1 MKGKLTL
8 VITNII
14 MLALG
19 AVLIVFF
26 DDDRM
31 AELIAVAL
39 GVLFLAPSIYSLIM
53 LLFTNVPVEDA
64 MHNPRYNLIPTIG
77 GLSFGLLIVV
87 KASLFVALLKYIFAI
102 LLLAGGLYYVF
113 YLLFTRGRVSMPKW
127 YFFLPSLVAI
137 AGVVALVLPI
147 ESNPTLFLMTGVS
160 LIALSV
166 TSVVIS
172 YSEYLAY
179 RAELKA
185 AKANAEVV
193 SVEVAE
199 VGDNASEQ

>member
-64 MHNPRYNLIPTIG
+64 MHNLRYNLIPTIG

-147 ESNPTLFLMTGVS
+147 ESNSTLFLMTGVS

-172 YSEYLAY
+172 YSEYVAY

>member
-39 GVLFLAPSIYSLIM
+39 GVLFLAPLIYSLIM

-77 GLSFGLLIVV
+77 
-87 KASLFVALLKYIFAI
+87 
-102 LLLAGGLYYVF
+102 
-113 YLLFTRGRVSMPKW
+113 
-127 YFFLPSLVAI
+127 
-137 AGVVALVLPI
+137 AGV
-147 ESNPTLFLMTGVS
+147 
-160 LIALSV
+160 
-166 TSVVIS
+166 
-172 YSEYLAY
+172 
-179 RAELKA
+179 
-185 AKANAEVV
+185 
-193 SVEVAE
+193 
-199 VGDNASEQ
+199 

>member
-172 YSEYLAY
+172 YSEYVAY
-179 RAELKA
+179 RAELKV

>member
-172 YSEYLAY
+172 YSEYVAY

-185 AKANAEVV
+185 AKANTEVV

>member
-102 LLLAGGLYYVF
+102 LLLAGGL
-113 YLLFTRGRVSMPKW
+113 
-127 YFFLPSLVAI
+127 
-137 AGVVALVLPI
+137 
-147 ESNPTLFLMTGVS
+147 
-160 LIALSV
+160 
-166 TSVVIS
+166 
-172 YSEYLAY
+172 
-179 RAELKA
+179 
-185 AKANAEVV
+185 
-193 SVEVAE
+193 
-199 VGDNASEQ
+199 

>member
-172 YSEYLAY
+172 YSEYVAY
-179 RAELKA
+179 RTALKA

>member
-26 DDDRM
+26 DDNRM

-172 YSEYLAY
+172 YSEYVAY

>member
-39 GVLFLAPSIYSLIM
+39 GVLFLAPSLYSLIM

-147 ESNPTLFLMTGVS
+147 ESNPTLFMITGIS

-172 YSEYLAY
+172 YSEYVAY
-179 RAELKA
+179 RAGLKA

>member
-172 YSEYLAY
+172 YSEYVAY
-179 RAELKA
+179 RAALKA
-185 AKANAEVV
+185 VKANAEVV

>member
-1 MKGKLTL
+1 MPLSNPRK
-8 VITNII
+8 
-14 MLALG
+14 
-19 AVLIVFF
+19 
-26 DDDRM
+26 
-31 AELIAVAL
+31 
-39 GVLFLAPSIYSLIM
+39 LFLAPSIYSLIM

-172 YSEYLAY
+172 YSEYVAY
-179 RAELKA
+179 RAALKA
-185 AKANAEVV
+185 AKADAEVV

>member
-31 AELIAVAL
+31 AELIDVAL

-172 YSEYLAY
+172 YSEYVAY

>member
-39 GVLFLAPSIYSLIM
+39 GVLFLAPSLYSLIM

-113 YLLFTRGRVSMPKW
+113 YLLFTRGRVAMPKW
-127 YFFLPSLVAI
+127 YFFLPSLVAV

-147 ESNPTLFLMTGVS
+147 ESNPTLFMITGIS

-172 YSEYLAY
+172 YSEYVAY

-185 AKANAEVV
+185 AKNTAEVV

>member
-172 YSEYLAY
+172 YSEYVAY
-179 RAELKA
+179 RAALKA

-199 VGDNASEQ
+199 VSDNASEQ

>member
-172 YSEYLAY
+172 YSEYVAY

>member
-64 MHNPRYNLIPTIG
+64 MHNPRYNLITTIG

-172 YSEYLAY
+172 YSEYVAY

>member
-127 YFFLPSLVAI
+127 YFFLPTLVAI

-172 YSEYLAY
+172 YSEYVAY
-179 RAELKA
+179 RAVLKA

>member
-147 ESNPTLFLMTGVS
+147 ESNPTLFMITGIS

-172 YSEYLAY
+172 YSEYVAY

-185 AKANAEVV
+185 AKNTAEVV
-193 SVEVAE
+193 SAEVAE

>member
-172 YSEYLAY
+172 YSEYVAY

-199 VGDNASEQ
+199 VGDNASEK

>member
-147 ESNPTLFLMTGVS
+147 ESNPTLFMITGIS

-172 YSEYLAY
+172 YSEYVAY

>member
-1 MKGKLTL
+1 M
-8 VITNII
+8 
-14 MLALG
+14 
-19 AVLIVFF
+19 
-26 DDDRM
+26 
-31 AELIAVAL
+31 
-39 GVLFLAPSIYSLIM
+39 
-53 LLFTNVPVEDA
+53 
-64 MHNPRYNLIPTIG
+64 
-77 GLSFGLLIVV
+77 
-87 KASLFVALLKYIFAI
+87 
-102 LLLAGGLYYVF
+102 F

-172 YSEYLAY
+172 YSEYVAY

>member
-147 ESNPTLFLMTGVS
+147 ESNPTLFMITGIS

-172 YSEYLAY
+172 YSEYVAY

-185 AKANAEVV
+185 AKNTAEVV

>member
-172 YSEYLAY
+172 YSEYVAY
-179 RAELKA
+179 RAVLKA

>member
-87 KASLFVALLKYIFAI
+87 KASLFVALLKYLFAI

-172 YSEYLAY
+172 YSEYVAY

>member
-113 YLLFTRGRVSMPKW
+113 YLLFTRGRVAMPKW

-172 YSEYLAY
+172 YSEYVAY

>member
-87 KASLFVALLKYIFAI
+87 KANLFVALLKYIFAI

-172 YSEYLAY
+172 YSEYVAY

>member
-172 YSEYLAY
+172 YSEYVAY

-185 AKANAEVV
+185 AKNTAEVV

>member
-1 MKGKLTL
+1 MKGKVTL
-8 VITNII
+8 VLTNII

-19 AVLIVFF
+19 VVLIAFF
-26 DDDRM
+26 DDARM

-39 GVLFLAPSIYSLIM
+39 GVLFLAPSLYSLIM

-87 KASLFVALLKYIFAI
+87 KASLFVGFLKYIFAI

-113 YLLFTRGRVSMPKW
+113 YLLFTRSRVTMPKW
-127 YFFLPSLVAI
+127 YFFLPTLVAI

-147 ESNPTLFLMTGVS
+147 ESNPTIFLMTGIS
-160 LIALSV
+160 LIALLV
-166 TSVVIS
+166 TSVVIT
-172 YSEYLAY
+172 YSEYVAY

-185 AKANAEVV
+185 AKSSAEVV
-193 SVEVAE
+193 SVEAADVC
-199 VGDNASEQ
+199 DNASL

>member
-39 GVLFLAPSIYSLIM
+39 GVLFLAPSLYSLIM

-172 YSEYLAY
+172 YSEYVAY
-179 RAELKA
+179 RAVLKA

>member
-1 MKGKLTL
+1 MKGKVTL
-8 VITNII
+8 VLTNII

-19 AVLIVFF
+19 VVLIAFF
-26 DDDRM
+26 DDARM

-39 GVLFLAPSIYSLIM
+39 GVLFLAPSLYSLIM

-77 GLSFGLLIVV
+77 GLSCGLLIVV
-87 KASLFVALLKYIFAI
+87 KASLFVGLLKYIFAI

-113 YLLFTRGRVSMPKW
+113 YLLFTRSRVTMPKW
-127 YFFLPSLVAI
+127 YFFLPTLVAI

-147 ESNPTLFLMTGVS
+147 ESNPTIFLMTGIS

-166 TSVVIS
+166 TSVVIT
-172 YSEYLAY
+172 YSEYVAY

-185 AKANAEVV
+185 AKSSAEVV
-193 SVEVAE
+193 SVEAADVS
-199 VGDNASEQ
+199 DNASL

>member
-172 YSEYLAY
+172 YSEYVAY

-185 AKANAEVV
+185 AKNTAEVV
-193 SVEVAE
+193 SAEVAE

>member
-113 YLLFTRGRVSMPKW
+113 YLLFTCGRVSMPKW

-172 YSEYLAY
+172 YSEYVAY

>member
-39 GVLFLAPSIYSLIM
+39 GVLFLAPSLYSLIM

-172 YSEYLAY
+172 YSEYVAY

>member
-1 MKGKLTL
+1 MKGKVTL
-8 VITNII
+8 VLTNII

-19 AVLIVFF
+19 VVLIAFF
-26 DDDRM
+26 DDARM

-39 GVLFLAPSIYSLIM
+39 GVLFLAPSLYSLIM

-87 KASLFVALLKYIFAI
+87 KASLFVGLLKYIFAI

-113 YLLFTRGRVSMPKW
+113 YLLFTRSRVAMPKW
-127 YFFLPSLVAI
+127 YFFLPTLVAI

-147 ESNPTLFLMTGVS
+147 ESNPAIFLVTGIS

-166 TSVVIS
+166 TSVVIT
-172 YSEYLAY
+172 YSEYVAY

-185 AKANAEVV
+185 AKSSAEVV
-193 SVEVAE
+193 SVEAADVS
-199 VGDNASEQ
+199 DNASL

>member
-14 MLALG
+14 ILALG

-172 YSEYLAY
+172 YSEYVAY

>member
-127 YFFLPSLVAI
+127 YFFLSSLVAI

-172 YSEYLAY
+172 YSEYVAY

>member
-172 YSEYLAY
+172 YSEYVAY

-199 VGDNASEQ
+199 EGDNASEQ

>member
-172 YSEYLAY
+172 YSEYVAY

-185 AKANAEVV
+185 AKTNTEVV

>member
-1 MKGKLTL
+1 MKGKVTL
-8 VITNII
+8 VLTNII

-19 AVLIVFF
+19 VVLIAFF
-26 DDDRM
+26 DDARM

-39 GVLFLAPSIYSLIM
+39 GVLFLAPSLYSLIM

-87 KASLFVALLKYIFAI
+87 KASLFVGLLKYIFAI

-113 YLLFTRGRVSMPKW
+113 YLLFTRSRVTMPKW
-127 YFFLPSLVAI
+127 YFFLPTLVAI

-147 ESNPTLFLMTGVS
+147 ESNPTIFLMTGIS

-166 TSVVIS
+166 TSVVIT
-172 YSEYLAY
+172 YSEYVAY

-185 AKANAEVV
+185 AKSSAEVV
-193 SVEVAE
+193 SVEAADVS
-199 VGDNASEQ
+199 DNA

>member
-113 YLLFTRGRVSMPKW
+113 YLLFTRGRVSRPKW

-147 ESNPTLFLMTGVS
+147 ESNTTLFLMTGVS

-172 YSEYLAY
+172 YSEYVAY
-179 RAELKA
+179 RGALKA
-185 AKANAEVV
+185 AKNTAEVV
-193 SVEVAE
+193 SAEVAE